1 MNDQVMEQAP
11 TPSIEDRAA
20 AAFMNFMGDKPKQP
34 VKQAAPEPETEQT
47 TEAPEVAPD
56 GDSDTTPQTAEEFF
70 EFEHEGQKYALPKP
84 LEKAVMQQRDYTQKT
99 QETSAQRKTLE
110 VLHEQT
116 RVANMQAE
124 FQRDSATEL
133 EQLRAYDAVL
143 AQAGQIDWA
152 SMSTDEVMRKKIQL
166 DTWKD
171 ERAKIAQGLQGKY
184 QEWTQRRD
192 NAVKELRAKAIEAA
206 ASAIPGFNTDTQK
219 AVREHAMTE
228 GYTEAELSQADLD
241 PRHWKTLWKAQQ
253 FDLLKAKAAK
263 TVSDVKTVKT
273 TPSNPM
279 PAQVKEKLAF
289 NKQMQKAATP
299 HDKNKLVES
308 RVSQMFSK
316 RF

>member
-1 MNDQVMEQAP
+1 MNDQVMEQAS
-11 TPSIEDRAA
+11 TPSIEQRAA
-20 AAFMNFMGDKPKQP
+20 DAFLGFMGDKPKQP
-34 VKQAAPEPETEQT
+34 PKQAAQPEPEQT

-70 EFEHEGQKYALPKP
+70 EFELDGQKYALPKP

-99 QETSAQRKTLE
+99 QETSAQRKALE
-110 VLHEQT
+110 VLHEQA
-116 RVANMQAE
+116 RIGNMQAE
-124 FQRDSATEL
+124 FQKEAGPDL

-166 DTWKD
+166 DQWKD
-171 ERAKIAQGLQGKY
+171 ERAKIAQGLQSKH
-184 QEWTQRRD
+184 QQWMERRE

-206 ASAIPGFNTDTQK
+206 SSSIPGFNEATQK
-219 AVREHAMTE
+219 AVKEHALSE

-241 PRHWKTLWKAQQ
+241 PRHWKTLWKAKQ
-253 FDLLKAKAAK
+253 FDELKAKAAK
-263 TVSDVKTVKT
+263 TVTDVKTVKT

-279 PAQVKEKLAF
+279 SPQTKEKLAF
-289 NKQMQKAATP
+289 NKQMQKASSAQ
-299 HDKNKLVES
+299 DKNKLVEQ
-308 RVSQMFSK
+308 RVSSLFSK